1 MLRAQFK
8 DGFGGEHIHA
18 QRAAGDEMAI
28 AHVVERLNGFL
39 DAALEIDAAR
49 VGFVEAEGH
58 FLRAIAGERAA
69 LCAGRAV
76 PSYCIRHE
84 RSFSL
89 HSSLGRQRTM
99 RATRLFIRFASST
112 PSKDTRT
119 GAVRGFSRLQSI

>member
-1 MLRAQFK
+1 MPRAQFK

-18 QRAAGDEMAI
+18 QRAAGDEMAV

-84 RSFSL
+84 RASSL

-99 RATRLFIRFASST
+99 RPTRLFIRFASNT
-112 PSKDTRT
+112 PSKDRRT